1 MRCQAPPEQPEL
13 CVSVGTSIN
22 RVGLILI
29 VAEVKVHS
37 SICLPSMHTTGTGC
51 VSAPPASLCPCM
63 GVPCKAPGT
72 ASYPPSEA
80 VARAAAGKAKQAA
93 GSQLGSGFLSPAA
106 WEE

>member
-1 MRCQAPPEQPEL
+1 M
-13 CVSVGTSIN
+13 SVGTSIN

-37 SICLPSMHTTGTGC
+37 SICLPSMHTTGTGF
-51 VSAPPASLCPCM
+51 VSAPPASPCPYS
-63 GVPCKAPGT
+63 VPTWGCPARRLGRLLT
-72 ASYPPSEA
+72 PPSEA

-93 GSQLGSGFLSPAA
+93 GSQLGAGFLSPAA